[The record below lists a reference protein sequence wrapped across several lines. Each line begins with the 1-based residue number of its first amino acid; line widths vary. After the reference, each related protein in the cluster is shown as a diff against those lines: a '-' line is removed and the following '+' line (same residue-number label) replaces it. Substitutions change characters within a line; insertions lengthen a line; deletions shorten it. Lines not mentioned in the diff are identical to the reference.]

1 MPFAAGTL
9 LLVAL
14 GIITFRSVRN
24 QGGEGTHPEQGI
36 GPSEKSVPERQ
47 SPTTPAGRG
56 PSSVSAADRDQ
67 VIADLRHD
75 LELQLAET
83 TRLKSQ
89 LKDLETRAQSSEAE
103 KTRVAQERDTLAQK
117 LQTEEASLAKT
128 QQDLEVREQHDSN
141 DSARVASLESRIAD
155 LSHLLDER
163 ARAVDRQE
171 VLLERDRDI
180 RELMGARDLYIA
192 EVYDVGRTGETQKP
206 CGRVFL
212 TKGKSLI
219 FYAFD
224 LDQQPG
230 LKDGSLFQAWGR
242 HGPERSQALNLGI
255 FYEDNASKK
264 RWVVKSEDTKTLS
277 EIDAVFVTVEPKGGS
292 IKPSGKPLLFAYL
305 KADSN
310 HP

>member
-1 MPFAAGTL
+1 MPFAAGIL
-9 LLVAL
+9 LLAAL
-14 GIITFRSVRN
+14 GIIVLPGVKNQKQDLGAGQGTGLSQKTAPEEHRLRNASV
-24 QGGEGTHPEQGI
+24 QGAP
-36 GPSEKSVPERQ
+36 PADLKERDH
-47 SPTTPAGRG
+47 AN
-56 PSSVSAADRDQ
+56 AA
-67 VIADLRHD
+67 LRHD

-83 TRLKSQ
+83 TRLKVQ
-89 LKDLETRAQSSEAE
+89 LKDLENRAQSSEEE
-103 KTRVAQERDTLAQK
+103 KGRVAQERNALAQK
-117 LQTEEASLAKT
+117 LQTEEASLAKA
-128 QQDLEVREQHDSN
+128 QKELEAREQRDSN
-141 DSARVASLESRIAD
+141 DSARVASLESKIAD

-163 ARAVDRQE
+163 ARTVDKQE
-171 VLLERDRDI
+171 VLLEHDRDI

-230 LKDGSLFQAWGR
+230 LRDGSSFQAWGR
-242 HGPERSQALNLGI
+242 RGPDRSQAFNLGI
-255 FYEDNASKK
+255 FYQDNGGKK
-264 RWVVKSEDTKTLS
+264 RWVMKSEDPKTLAQ
-277 EIDAVFVTVEPKGGS
+277 IDAVFVTVEPKGGS
-292 IKPSGKPLLFAYL
+292 IKPSSKPLLFAYL